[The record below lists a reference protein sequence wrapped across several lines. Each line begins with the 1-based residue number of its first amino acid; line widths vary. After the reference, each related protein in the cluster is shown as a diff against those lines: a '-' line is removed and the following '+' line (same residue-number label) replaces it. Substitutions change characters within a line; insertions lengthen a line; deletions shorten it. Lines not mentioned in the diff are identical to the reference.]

1 MRGPRAPLVLLGAA
15 LVVASAPA
23 AAQRPNPIL
32 EPDQVWAFDGF
43 AFKPP
48 GGQGWFSLA
57 KTRAGATIV
66 KLTGSPTHALVVV
79 VSAEHL
85 LGPVASPEALAG
97 IVDARRA
104 KLPQDPRVRLV
115 ADDVRQEDRDGARC
129 STYRLRAD
137 DARTPDSPLVVHITG
152 RACVHPAA
160 QNLLVEVAV
169 SERGRA
175 EELDDAAR
183 AAGEPLLDGVRLA
196 PLGPSPE
203 LVDAEG
209 LLRRGAATEA
219 ASALEPLAA
228 RGESFAALRLA
239 RLYDSGRGVAADPVR
254 AERLYRIAAEAGE
267 PDALYNLGVFHE
279 KARNGTRDASE
290 AVRWFRRAADQRD
303 AQAQLNLGLLYFKGD
318 GVPRDHAQAREWLA
332 LAAENGNERAR
343 ELVRSLEFDRFPRA
357 EPARPAVMVDPQ

>member
-1 MRGPRAPLVLLGAA
+1 MCGPRAPLALVGAA
-15 LVVASAPA
+15 LVLASMPAP
-23 AAQRPNPIL
+23 AQRPNPIL

-48 GGQGWFSLA
+48 GGEGWFSLA

-66 KLTGSPTHALVVV
+66 KLTGSPTHALVLI
-79 VSAEHL
+79 VSAERRI
-85 LGPVASPEALAG
+85 GPPASPEALAE
-97 IVDARRA
+97 IVAARRA
-104 KLPQDPRVRLV
+104 KLAQDPRVRLV
-115 ADDVRQEDRDGARC
+115 ADEVRLEDRDGARC
-129 STYRLRAD
+129 STYRVTAD
-137 DARTPDSPLVVHITG
+137 DARAPDAPFVVHVAG
-152 RACVHPAA
+152 RACIHPAA
-160 QNLLVEVAV
+160 QDLVVDVAV

-175 EELDDAAR
+175 EEFDDAAR
-183 AAGEPLLDGVRLA
+183 AASERLLDGVRLV

-209 LLRRGAATEA
+209 LLRRGADAEA
-219 ASALEPLAA
+219 ASALEPLAG
-228 RGESFAALRLA
+228 RGEAFAALRLA
-239 RLYDSGRGVAADPVR
+239 RLYDSGRGVAPDPAR
-254 AERLYRIAAEAGE
+254 AERLYRIAADAGE

-279 KARNGTRDASE
+279 KARNGTRDASA

-318 GVPRDHAQAREWLA
+318 GVPRDHAQAREWLV

-343 ELVRSLEFDRFPRA
+343 ELVRSLVFDPPPRA